1 MLTRLPSSLFA
12 IVLGLAGLGAGWRAA
27 ATVWGVPPLIGE
39 GVLALAALV
48 WIILA
53 IGFVARCIA
62 NFEAVKAELEHPV
75 QCCFVGLVFVAT
87 LLMVGAVRPY
97 SEALA
102 WTLLAVGLV
111 GHLAYIAWRVGG
123 LWLGTLPA
131 PMITP
136 VLYLPLVAGNFAA
149 TIALG
154 AMRLP
159 EVGMMFFGA
168 GMLSW
173 LAIESTIWAR
183 FFSHE
188 PMAPAIR
195 PLIGIQ
201 LAPPVVGLVAWLAVT
216 SGTPGP
222 FDYALLG
229 YGLMMMLVIGRL
241 LPWVAANGF
250 SPSWWAFS
258 FGLAAA
264 PLSAILLVGRGAP
277 GVVEGIAVVLFV
289 IANLAITALSA
300 ATLLRLA
307 QGRLVPKPAAS

>member
-27 ATVWGVPPLIGE
+27 ASVWGVPALIGE
-39 GVLALAALV
+39 LVLALAATV
-48 WIILA
+48 WIVLA
-53 IGFVARCIA
+53 VCFVARCLV
-62 NFEAVKAELEHPV
+62 NFAAVVTELEHPV

-87 LLMVGAVRPY
+87 LLMVGAVWPY
-97 SEALA
+97 SEAFA

-154 AMRLP
+154 AVRLP
-159 EVGMMFFGA
+159 EVGLMFFGA

-173 LAIESTIWAR
+173 FAIESTIWAR

-201 LAPPVVGLVAWLAVT
+201 LAPPVVGLVAYLAVT
-216 SGTPGP
+216 PGQPGP
-222 FDYALLG
+222 LDYGLLG

-241 LPWVAANGF
+241 LPWVAVNGF

-258 FGLAAA
+258 FGLTAA
-264 PLSAILLVGRGAP
+264 PLAAIQLVGRGAP
-277 GVVEGIAVVLFV
+277 PVVEWIAVALFV
-289 IANLAITALSA
+289 FANLAIAALSA
-300 ATLLRLA
+300 ATVLRLA
-307 QGRLVPKPAAS
+307 QGRLVPKPVAG

>member
-27 ATVWGVPPLIGE
+27 SAVWGVPGFVGE
-39 GVLALAALV
+39 AVLAAAGLV
-48 WIILA
+48 WLILA
-53 IGFVARCIA
+53 VGFVARCLV
-62 NFEAVKAELEHPV
+62 NFEAVAAELAHPV

-97 SEALA
+97 SAALA
-102 WTLLAVGLV
+102 WGLLAVGLV
-111 GHLAYIAWRVGG
+111 GHVVYIAWRVGG

-154 AMRLP
+154 AVHLP
-159 EVGMMFFGA
+159 EVGFLFFGA

-173 LAIESTIWAR
+173 LAIESTIWSR

-188 PMAPAIR
+188 PMAPGIR

-216 SGTPGP
+216 AGTPGP

-229 YGLMMMLVIGRL
+229 YGLMLLLVIARL
-241 LPWVAANGF
+241 LPWVAENGF
-250 SPSWWAFS
+250 APSWWAFS
-258 FGLAAA
+258 FGLTAA

-277 GVVEGIAVVLFV
+277 PVIGWIALALFV
-289 IANLAITALSA
+289 LANAAIAALAV
-300 ATLLRLA
+300 ATLVRLA
-307 QGRLVPKPAAS
+307 QGRLVPAPQPR

>member
-27 ATVWGVPPLIGE
+27 SAVWGVPGFIGE
-39 GVLALAALV
+39 AVLAAAGLV
-48 WIILA
+48 WLILA
-53 IGFVARCIA
+53 VGFVARCLV
-62 NFEAVKAELEHPV
+62 NVEAVAAELAHPV

-97 SEALA
+97 SQALA
-102 WTLLAVGLV
+102 WGLLAVGLV
-111 GHLAYIAWRVGG
+111 GHLVYIAWRVGG

-154 AMRLP
+154 AVGLP
-159 EVGMMFFGA
+159 EVGFLFFGA

-173 LAIESTIWAR
+173 LAIESTIWSR

-216 SGTPGP
+216 AGTPGP

-229 YGLMMMLVIGRL
+229 YGLMLLLVIARL
-241 LPWVAANGF
+241 LPWVAENGF
-250 SPSWWAFS
+250 APSWWAFS
-258 FGLAAA
+258 FGLTAA

-277 GVVEGIAVVLFV
+277 PVIGWIALALFV
-289 IANLAITALSA
+289 LANAAIAALAV
-300 ATLLRLA
+300 ATLVRLA
-307 QGRLVPKPAAS
+307 QGRLVPAPQPR

>member
-1 MLTRLPSSLFA
+1 MLTRLPTSLFA

-27 ATVWGVPPLIGE
+27 ATVWGVPPLVGE
-39 GVLALAALV
+39 LVLALAAVV
-48 WIILA
+48 WGVLA
-53 IGFVARCIA
+53 VCFVARCLV
-62 NFEAVKAELEHPV
+62 NFETVAAELAHPV

-97 SEALA
+97 SEPIA
-102 WTLLAVGLV
+102 WALLALGLG
-111 GHLAYIAWRVGG
+111 GHVAYIAWRVGG

-159 EVGMMFFGA
+159 DVGLLFFGA
-168 GMLSW
+168 GVLSW
-173 LAIESTIWAR
+173 LAIESTIWGR
-183 FFSHE
+183 LFSHE

-201 LAPPVVGLVAWLAVT
+201 LAPPVVGLVAYLSVT
-216 SGTPGP
+216 AGPPGP
-222 FDYALLG
+222 FDYGLLG
-229 YGLMMMLVIGRL
+229 YGLMLLLVIARL
-241 LPWVAANGF
+241 LPWVAEGGF
-250 SPSWWAFS
+250 APSWWAFS

-264 PLSAILLVGRGAP
+264 PLSAILLVGRGASP
-277 GVVEGIAVVLFV
+277 MIEAIAIALFALANVGIGG
-289 IANLAITALSA
+289 LSV
-300 ATLLRLA
+300 ATLVRLA
-307 QGRLVPKPAAS
+307 QGRLVPAAPPR